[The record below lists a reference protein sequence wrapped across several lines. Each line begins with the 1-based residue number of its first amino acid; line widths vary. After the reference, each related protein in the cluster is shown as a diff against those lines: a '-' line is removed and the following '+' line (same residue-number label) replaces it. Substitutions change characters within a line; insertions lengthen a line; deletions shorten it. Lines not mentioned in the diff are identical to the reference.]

1 MADVATTLLSSSAAS
16 IRKILV
22 PVDGSSAS
30 MKALQYAAHLAELE
44 ANNAE
49 LILVH
54 VVEDVKQGGAI
65 GLQAKYGNIRL
76 VEGFKRARRE
86 AALKWLKAI
95 EEAANKKG
103 IQLKTEVLD
112 GDSEVQ
118 VIIDYTKKKSID
130 LIVIGSR
137 GLSRFKRR
145 LVGSVADAVVNHA
158 PCPVLVIR

>member
-1 MADVATTLLSSSAAS
+1 MANAATTLLSSSRS
-16 IRKILV
+16 FKKILV
-22 PVDGSSAS
+22 PADSSNAS
-30 MKALQYAAHLAELE
+30 VNALNYAAHIAELE
-44 ANNAE
+44 GQGCE
-49 LILVH
+49 VLVIH
-54 VVEDVKQGGAI
+54 VLEDVKQGGAI
-65 GLQAKYGNIRL
+65 GLQAKYGNVRL
-76 VEGFKRARRE
+76 VEAFKKARRE
-86 AALKWLKAI
+86 AALKWLKPI

-118 VIIDYTKKKSID
+118 VIIDYTRKKNID

>member
-1 MADVATTLLSSSAAS
+1 MANATTTLLSSSRS
-16 IRKILV
+16 FKKILV
-22 PVDGSSAS
+22 PADGSNAS
-30 MKALQYAAHLAELE
+30 VNALNYAAHIAELE
-44 ANNAE
+44 GQHSE
-49 LILVH
+49 VLVIH
-54 VVEDVKQGGAI
+54 VLEDVKQGGAI
-65 GLQAKYGNIRL
+65 GLQAKYGNVRL

-86 AALKWLKAI
+86 AALKWLKPI

-118 VIIDYTKKKSID
+118 VIIDYTNKKSID

-137 GLSRFKRR
+137 GISKFKRR
-145 LVGSVADAVVNHA
+145 LVGSVADAVVSHA